1 MEYDNDRARRKTNRT
16 EIWYWGLF
24 VLLYPLINGASLFP
38 ANGRIWPVLLLI
50 SLLLFPAYLLFSRI
64 MGSFFLNSQRR
75 RRGMATLMTI
85 LSFLVVLM
93 FLFSLFALVSK
104 FRLNPSEE
112 AYFSFSVRTIIRESC
127 WVILNMSFSIAI
139 FYIRKSIEEKELLEL
154 VQRESNFYKLRY
166 LRAQLNPHFLFNTLN
181 SIYSLSLHKSDR
193 TPEVVV
199 KLADIMRYLIYECN
213 EEKIPLE
220 KEIEFVRN
228 YIDIEKIRYK
238 ADIRFTVEGMTSGVM
253 IEPFLF
259 ISFIENG
266 FKHAMDNSFAEPF
279 IYITLKV
286 EPQQLVLNV
295 INSTNADLETQAKR
309 RMAGKG
315 LANSKS
321 ILELLYP
328 AAYELDI
335 IQTERE
341 ENRNSELRLRHARER
356 LETLYPDAFTLN
368 VILSK
373 GAFTVSLV
381 IKRAAA

>member
-24 VLLYPLINGASLFP
+24 VLLYPLINGATVFP
-38 ANGRIWPVLLLI
+38 TNARIWPVLLLI
-50 SLLLFPAYLLFSRI
+50 SLMLFPAYLLFSRI
-64 MGSFFLNSQRR
+64 MGSFFLKPE
-75 RRGMATLMTI
+75 RRGMGILMTV

-104 FRLNPSEE
+104 FRLNPLED
-112 AYFSFSVRTIIRESC
+112 AYFNFSIRTIVREGC
-127 WVILNMSFSIAI
+127 WVILNMAFSMAI
-139 FYIRKSIEEKELLEL
+139 FYIRKSIEEKEILEL

-181 SIYSLSLHKSDR
+181 SIYSLSLQKSER

-220 KEIEFVRN
+220 KEIDFIRN
-228 YIDIEKIRYK
+228 YIDIEKIRYQ
-238 ADIRFTVEGMTSGVM
+238 ADIRFTVEGITGGVM

-266 FKHAMDNSFAEPF
+266 FKHALDNSFAEPF

-286 EPQQLVLNV
+286 EPHQLVLNV

-335 IQTERE
+335 IQTEKE
-341 ENRNSELRLRHARER
+341 ENRNSQLRLRNARER
-356 LETLYPDAFTLN
+356 LESLYPDAFTLD

-373 GAFTVSLV
+373 GAFTVSLI
-381 IKRAAA
+381 IKREAA